1 MGFAHFCFPLPTLR
15 EDAPQWGAVI
25 PPRNAP
31 TINKRRFAS
40 QRQKPLTLTLTEYA
54 GFSPAYIYEAEGFV

>member
-31 TINKRRFAS
+31 SINKRRFAS
-40 QRQKPLTLTLTEYA
+40 QSQNKKNKKNTCKIKNMKL
-54 GFSPAYIYEAEGFV
+54 F